1 MRESTYLGGVD
12 QMLGALSLSPR
23 LPTHTGRTP
32 PQKDASRTWE
42 ELLGA
47 LPGLQQSLHPPEDL

>member
-1 MRESTYLGGVD
+1 
-12 QMLGALSLSPR
+12 MLGALSLSPR

-47 LPGLQQSLHPPEDL
+47 LPGLQQSQQPPDDL